1 MTALTHSA
9 QIPAPVLSTRM
20 RDARTPEDAAVVC
33 GDMLPHFRS
42 WAPRI
47 AASYSTTA
55 VADAD
60 DVVSLCA
67 ETTFHLLTDKRPT
80 VEVIDWYRYVYGS
93 CRKRAATHFQSA
105 AVTAMSG
112 MAELMRNRQRT
123 EPFEDAALEELP
135 SDWSIAELLEHD
147 SPTIEIPDFV
157 LSEVEGRELVQMVI
171 EACYER
177 DEELGR
183 VADAWIGDV
192 YSEPPVVSNGADI
205 GRAIGVTNARAL
217 TLLARAR
224 RIAAEVCEEEFG
236 LTGIF

>member
-1 MTALTHSA
+1 MTALTHAA
-9 QIPAPVLSTRM
+9 QIPAPVLSNRM
-20 RDARTPEDAAVVC
+20 RHARTPEEVSGVC
-33 GDMLPHFRS
+33 EDMLPHFQS

-47 AASYSTTA
+47 ASSYSSTA

-80 VEVIDWYRYVYGS
+80 TEVLDWYRYVYGS
-93 CRKRAATHFQSA
+93 CRKRAASHFQSA

-112 MAELMRNRQRT
+112 MTELMRSRQRASG
-123 EPFEDAALEELP
+123 DDVVLDELP
-135 SDWSIAELLEHD
+135 GDWSIAELLEHD
-147 SPTIEIPDFV
+147 SPTIEMPDFV

-177 DEELGR
+177 DEELGQ

-205 GRAIGVTNARAL
+205 GRVVGLTNARAL

-224 RIAAEVCEEEFG
+224 RVAAEVCEEEFG